1 MGSINEEGNSPY
13 EDAAQA
19 PGKVVDA
26 ATNAKGLYDDA
37 KYLKN
42 AYDKRKKNADD
53 AKQTQQAAQQTA
65 QNAQNTGQAA
75 GGTAEA
81 AGATAMAGKN
91 TGETVANTGDA
102 AAKTTQ
108 GAEQVGEA
116 LAEAGQTAEKAG
128 EAAEA
133 AKTAAEAGATAAGAA
148 STAGVSLAVQ
158 AAIKTLKATGTAMSD
173 LLTGEDHK
181 MGLGAIIAVPVIT
194 IIFLVYMFSF
204 YLTTNSSGEIENYH
218 ETEYADKADLDYSS
232 RNKNYSSEKSLS
244 ALGYNGDMPYL
255 NALEEYKSDTDE
267 ALKGAIME
275 QATSIV
281 DALHPSAGEKVKTF
295 FSRLLH
301 LPGSEYEYVEDQTL
315 NTFYDNPYPY
325 SLKINSSE
333 YYSIGDYLKTNGFT
347 GVGAFKFTRN
357 HTFPS
362 GRFKTM
368 PEDAINNDL
377 NYIEFNNVMSQGKA
391 FSTYDGTYMDYKAM
405 FDNPDAQ
412 ALTFEMT
419 IENPDGDV
427 GPTYYGRHISGY
439 QDIPLYNEDGS
450 PQLDSEG
457 NQETTQEPIWEQ
469 TPDTA
474 NPADIDFCE
483 EKYYYYNVVVKP
495 YGLRELYAIAEHDEK
510 GAYHLTADDEKPG
523 ESIYRNHPGSKDDT
537 VKPIKNNEM
546 LDRNEMYDRI
556 YLRTDAES
564 SEIDEDEFGPSCTKD
579 RDRLSFL
586 YNCSAPTLDGSD
598 VVTTGRSA
606 IYYIPLDKL
615 ITAGDLSKII
625 GDMPDDDIEDDIGE
639 ADVPVHP
646 FSGDEKAFLEEIK
659 ALVIADMHNTGIP
672 ASLTAAQALLESR
685 HGTSGLTKKANNL
698 FGIKGSYHGMYVI
711 MKTREVIDGKDVY
724 VDAKF
729 RAYNSW
735 AESISDHSA
744 LFVNNPSRYGN
755 LIGETDYKKA
765 ARNVQADGYATDPNY
780 ASSLIS
786 IIEAYGLD
794 KWDKE

>member
-13 EDAAQA
+13 DDAAQA
-19 PGKVVDA
+19 PGKLVDA
-26 ATNAKGLYDDA
+26 ASSAKSTYDKA
-37 KYLKN
+37 KDLKE
-42 AYDKRKKNADD
+42 AYDKRKQNADN
-53 AKQTQQAAQQTA
+53 AKQAQQTA
-65 QNAQNTGQAA
+65 QQTTQNAQNTGQAA

-81 AGATAMAGKN
+81 AGATAMAGKD
-91 TGETVANTGDA
+91 TGEA
-102 AAKTTQ
+102 AAKTGEVAAKTGE
-108 GAEQVGEA
+108 GAEKAGET
-116 LAEAGQTAEKAG
+116 LAKAGETAEKAG

-158 AAIKTLKATGTAMSD
+158 AAVKTIKATGTAMSD
-173 LLTGEDHK
+173 LVTGEDHK
-181 MGLGAIIAVPVIT
+181 MGIGAIIAVPVMT
-194 IIFLVYMFSF
+194 IIFLVYMFTF

-232 RNKNYSSEKSLS
+232 RNKNYSQDQTLSEN
-244 ALGYNGDMPYL
+244 GYNGDMPYL
-255 NALEEYKSDTDE
+255 NALEEYKNDTDE

-275 QATSIV
+275 QATAIV
-281 DALHPSAGEKVKTF
+281 DALHPDAGEQIKSVI
-295 FSRLLH
+295 SRILH

-325 SLKINSSE
+325 SLKINHSE

-347 GVGAFKFTRN
+347 GVGVFKFTRG

-362 GRFKTM
+362 DRFKTM

-405 FDNPDAQ
+405 FSNPEAQ

-419 IENPDGDV
+419 IENPDGEV
-427 GPTYYGRHISGY
+427 GPTYYGRYIVGY
-439 QDIPLYNEDGS
+439 NEIPLYDENGYAL
-450 PQLDSEG
+450 LDENG
-457 NQETTQEPIWEQ
+457 NQQTNSEPIWEQ

-483 EKYYYYNVVVKP
+483 EKYYYYNIVIKP
-495 YGLRELYAIAEHDEK
+495 YGLRELYAIAEHDDK
-510 GAYHLTADDEKPG
+510 GEYYLTSDDERPG
-523 ESIYRNHPGSKDDT
+523 ESTYKNHPGSKDGNT
-537 VKPIKNNEM
+537 KPIKNNEM

-564 SEIDEDEFGPSCTKD
+564 SEIDEDEFGPSCTEERSD
-579 RDRLSFL
+579 LSFL
-586 YNCSAPTLDGSD
+586 YNYSAPTLDETD

-615 ITAGDLSKII
+615 LTAGDIGKII
-625 GDMPDDDIEDDIGE
+625 GNMPDADIDDELGE
-639 ADVPVHP
+639 AKVPKHD
-646 FSGDEKAFLEEIK
+646 FNGDEQAFLNEIMD
-659 ALVIADMHNTGIP
+659 LVIADMKKTGIP

-685 HGTSGLTKKANNL
+685 HGMSGLTKDANNL
-698 FGIKGSYHGMYVI
+698 FGIKGSYKGMYVF
-711 MKTREVIDGKDVY
+711 KRTREVVNGQDVY
-724 VDAKF
+724 VNAKF

-765 ARNVQADGYATDPNY
+765 AKNVQADGYATDPKY

-794 KWDKE
+794 KWDKQ